1 MGRKKRKTVRPWCW
15 YCNREFD
22 DEAVLIQ
29 HQKARHFKCHICHKK
44 LFTGPGL
51 AIHCLQVHKET
62 IDAIPNSLPNRCD
75 PEIEIYGMKGIPIDD
90 MVKHQRD
97 VNARHGKR
105 PKIEEDDDEDDSD
118 DSDDS
123 DNESAQFNPMM
134 MMQMMQNMQGGA
146 PAGGDAAAAPNPMMA
161 MMQMMMQNQAG
172 GGAAPPGGAQAPMG
186 MPGMGMMGNPRMG
199 MPMGGGPAGQQQQS
213 RFSSGNGAPPRPLF
227 AGGVSGNHA
236 PPPPSM
242 PPVPSAGKVVVLTK
256 NARIMHPEEDI
267 SLEELKARK
276 YQHLAD
282 RSGPVQ
288 FNFSKPQ
295 PTSVLPNH
303 MDNGGGN
310 GYSNAFDGP
319 PRQMSARQPMKGR
332 LPTRGP
338 ARGGFGVRTGFGVR
352 PRF

>member
-123 DNESAQFNPMM
+123 DDQSAQFNPMM

-146 PAGGDAAAAPNPMMA
+146 AAGGEAAAPNPMMA

-172 GGAAPPGGAQAPMG
+172 GGAAPPGGAPGQPAPMG
-186 MPGMGMMGNPRMG
+186 NPMMGMMGNPRMG
-199 MPMGGGPAGQQQQS
+199 MPMGGGQAGQQRQS
-213 RFSSGNGAPPRPLF
+213 RFSSNGAPPRPLF

-295 PTSVLPNH
+295 QTSMLPNH
-303 MDNGGGN
+303 MDNGGGD

-319 PRQMSARQPMKGR
+319 SRPSARQPMKGR
-332 LPTRGP
+332 PPTRGP

>member
-105 PKIEEDDDEDDSD
+105 PKIEEDDEDDSD

-146 PAGGDAAAAPNPMMA
+146 PAGDGAAAAPNPMMA

>member
-1 MGRKKRKTVRPWCW
+1 MRPWCW

-123 DNESAQFNPMM
+123 DDQSAQFNPMM

-146 PAGGDAAAAPNPMMA
+146 AAGGEAAAPNPMMA

-172 GGAAPPGGAQAPMG
+172 GGAAPPGGAPGQPAPMG
-186 MPGMGMMGNPRMG
+186 NPMMGMMGNPRMG
-199 MPMGGGPAGQQQQS
+199 MPMGGGQAGQQRQS
-213 RFSSGNGAPPRPLF
+213 RFSSNGAPPRPLF

-295 PTSVLPNH
+295 STSMLPNH
-303 MDNGGGN
+303 MDNGGGD
-310 GYSNAFDGP
+310 GYNNAFDGP
-319 PRQMSARQPMKGR
+319 SRPSARQPMKGR

>member
-1 MGRKKRKTVRPWCW
+1 
-15 YCNREFD
+15 
-22 DEAVLIQ
+22 
-29 HQKARHFKCHICHKK
+29 
-44 LFTGPGL
+44 
-51 AIHCLQVHKET
+51 
-62 IDAIPNSLPNRCD
+62 
-75 PEIEIYGMKGIPIDD
+75 
-90 MVKHQRD
+90 
-97 VNARHGKR
+97 
-105 PKIEEDDDEDDSD
+105 
-118 DSDDS
+118 
-123 DNESAQFNPMM
+123 
-134 MMQMMQNMQGGA
+134 MMQKMQGGA
-146 PAGGDAAAAPNPMMA
+146 AAGGEAAAPNPMMA

-172 GGAAPPGGAQAPMG
+172 GGAPGQPAPMG

-199 MPMGGGPAGQQQQS
+199 MPMGGPSGQQQQS
-213 RFSSGNGAPPRPLF
+213 RFSGGNGAPRPLF

-242 PPVPSAGKVVVLTK
+242 PPVPSAGKVVVQTK

-295 PTSVLPNH
+295 PTSMLPNH
-303 MDNGGGN
+303 MDNGGGD
-310 GYSNAFDGP
+310 GYSSAFDGP
-319 PRQMSARQPMKGR
+319 PRQSARQPMKGR